1 MFLTTAFTKVALAIN
16 NVVVLTQGTDL
27 NYLKTGGNGAFSKL
41 LQVVQSY
48 FADAYQFLLAVGI
61 SIMALAGVLA
71 FIFLGVLKDS
81 TKIKENKN
89 WIMRILG
96 SAAGIALVLTLVTL
110 AFGAGSSVDG
120 TLEDVTPTV
129 IPTPTGTAMNDV
141 ETELPY
147 GAVIRI

>member
-16 NVVVLTQGTDL
+16 NVVVLTGTDL

-89 WIMRILG
+89 WILRILG

-120 TLEDVTPTV
+120 TLEDEVTPTV